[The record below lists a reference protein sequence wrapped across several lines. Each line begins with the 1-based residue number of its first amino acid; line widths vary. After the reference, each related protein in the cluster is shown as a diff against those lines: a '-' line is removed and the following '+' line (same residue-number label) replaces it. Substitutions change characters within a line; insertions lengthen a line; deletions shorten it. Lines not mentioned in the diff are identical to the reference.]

1 MSYSHKY
8 SPANPL
14 IPSLDMN
21 AVSAPPSLL
30 SQPIP
35 VDTNG
40 DLKIDL
46 FGAIPSTS
54 SSGPFKIWSN
64 VWNSS
69 DPQSEIFEMY
79 VVYAHVLCGRIED
92 SPLPRI
98 EPKLEGPQCK
108 LSNPHSNAAVDL
120 DGDCLAG
127 KYIFK
132 PTTRT
137 VCDLSFARP
146 LPCLR

>member
-1 MSYSHKY
+1 MRDFQEEDSVSSSRKY
-8 SPANPL
+8 SPANPPTL
-14 IPSLDMN
+14 SLDMN

-79 VVYAHVLCGRIED
+79 VVYAHVLCGRIEH
-92 SPLPRI
+92 PLC
-98 EPKLEGPQCK
+98 LELNQSWRGLSASCPIHIAMLLLTWTEIVLLVNTYSNLLHEQC
-108 LSNPHSNAAVDL
+108 V
-120 DGDCLAG
+120 
-127 KYIFK
+127 I
-132 PTTRT
+132 
-137 VCDLSFARP
+137 
-146 LPCLR
+146 